1 VQGGSP
7 TSVRRVSASGDG
19 GNDLQP
25 VATQQRADDAG
36 LHRAFVAYGAEMT
49 GLARRVLGDHHLAE
63 EAVQETFERAWKAR
77 HRFDPAVGALR
88 AWLFSI
94 ERNLLVDM
102 ARTRGRRQRLDQRAA
117 GRTEHVADDVERAIV
132 NWQVEEAIQHLAPGH
147 RAVLVETYFRGRTS
161 REVAGTLG
169 IAEGTVRS
177 RLYHALRSV
186 RTSLERSGWE
196 Q

>member
-1 VQGGSP
+1 MQGGSP
-7 TSVRRVSASGDG
+7 NGVPTMTAPG
-19 GNDLQP
+19 GPGQDDTP
-25 VATQQRADDAG
+25 TAVHQRADEAG
-36 LHRAFVAYGAEMT
+36 LHRAFVAYGAELT
-49 GLARRVLGDHHLAE
+49 GLARRVLGSHHLAE

-77 HRFDPAVGALR
+77 DRFDPAVGPQR

-102 ARTRGRRQRLDQRAA
+102 ARSRGRRERLDQRAA
-117 GRTEHVADDVERAIV
+117 GRTEHVADDVERSIV
-132 NWQVEEAIQHLAPGH
+132 TWQVEEAIRHLTPGH

-161 REVAGTLG
+161 KEVAGVLG

-186 RTSLERSGWE
+186 RSNLERSGWE

>member
-7 TSVRRVSASGDG
+7 NGVRTMTAPG
-19 GNDLQP
+19 GTGQDDTPTAL
-25 VATQQRADDAG
+25 QQRADEAG
-36 LHRAFVAYGAEMT
+36 LHRAFVAYGAELT
-49 GLARRVLGDHHLAE
+49 GLARRVLGSHHLAE

-77 HRFDPAVGALR
+77 DRFDPAVGPLR

-102 ARTRGRRQRLDQRAA
+102 ARSRGRRERLDQRAA
-117 GRTEHVADDVERAIV
+117 GGTEHVADGVERSIV
-132 NWQVEEAIQHLAPGH
+132 TWQVEEAIRHLTPGH

-161 REVAGTLG
+161 KEVAGALG

-186 RTSLERSGWE
+186 RSNLERSGWE

>member
-1 VQGGSP
+1 VSGPGGP
-7 TSVRRVSASGDG
+7 GSGDLEHDG
-19 GNDLQP
+19 AAA
-25 VATQQRADDAG
+25 VVQQRADEAG
-36 LHRAFVAYGAEMT
+36 LHRAFVAYGAELT
-49 GLARRVLGDHHLAE
+49 GLARRVLGSHHLAE

-77 HRFDPAVGALR
+77 DRFDPTVGPLR

-102 ARTRGRRQRLDQRAA
+102 ARSRGRRERLDQRAA
-117 GRTEHVADDVERAIV
+117 GRTEHVSDDVERAIAS
-132 NWQVEEAIQHLAPGH
+132 WQLEEAIRHLTPGH
-147 RAVLVETYFRGRTS
+147 RTVLVETYFRGRTS
-161 REVAGTLG
+161 KEVAGALG

-186 RTSLERSGWE
+186 RSSLERSGWE

>member
-1 VQGGSP
+1 MQSGTSMGVRTVTAPGGP
-7 TSVRRVSASGDG
+7 GQDG
-19 GNDLQP
+19 QAAP
-25 VATQQRADDAG
+25 VQQRADEAG
-36 LHRAFVAYGAEMT
+36 LHRAFVAYGAELT
-49 GLARRVLGDHHLAE
+49 GLARRVLGSHHLAE
-63 EAVQETFERAWKAR
+63 EAVQETFERAWKSR
-77 HRFDPAVGALR
+77 DRFDPEVGPLR

-102 ARTRGRRQRLDQRAA
+102 ARSRGRRERLDQRAA
-117 GRTEHVADDVERAIV
+117 GRTEHAADDVERAIV
-132 NWQVEEAIQHLAPGH
+132 TWQVEEAIQHLTPGH

-161 REVAGTLG
+161 KEVAGDLG

-186 RTSLERSGWE
+186 RSTLEKSGWE

>member
-1 VQGGSP
+1 VQGDAS
-7 TSVRRVSASGDG
+7 TTVRTVSAPGDG
-19 GNDLQP
+19 GQDVPP
-25 VATQQRADDAG
+25 VAMQPRADEAG
-36 LHRAFVAYGAEMT
+36 LHRAFVAYGAELT
-49 GLARRVLGDHHLAE
+49 GLARRVLGNHHLAE

-77 HRFDPAVGALR
+77 DRFDPSVGPLR

-102 ARTRGRRQRLDQRAA
+102 ARSRGRRERLDQRAA
-117 GRTEHVADDVERAIV
+117 GRTEQVADDVERAIV
-132 NWQVEEAIQHLAPGH
+132 SWQVEEAIQHLAPGH

-161 REVAGTLG
+161 KEVAGALG

-186 RTSLERSGWE
+186 RSSLERSGWE

>member
-1 VQGGSP
+1 MENGSSMGAR
-7 TSVRRVSASGDG
+7 TVSAPGGTGQDG
-19 GNDLQP
+19 PANS
-25 VATQQRADDAG
+25 VHQRADQAG
-36 LHRAFVAYGAEMT
+36 LHRAFVAYGAELT
-49 GLARRVLGDHHLAE
+49 GLARRVLGSHHLAE

-77 HRFDPAVGALR
+77 ERFDPAVGPLR

-102 ARTRGRRQRLDQRAA
+102 ARSRGRRERLDVRAA
-117 GRTEHVADDVERAIV
+117 GRTEPVADEVERSIV
-132 NWQVEEAIQHLAPGH
+132 TWQVEEALRHLTPGH

-161 REVAGTLG
+161 KEVAGMLG

-186 RTSLERSGWE
+186 RSSLEGSGWE

>member
-1 VQGGSP
+1 VQGGSSTNVRTLSAPDDVEQDGTP
-7 TSVRRVSASGDG
+7 TAPH
-19 GNDLQP
+19 QH
-25 VATQQRADDAG
+25 ADEAG
-36 LHRAFVAYGAEMT
+36 LHRAFVAYGAELT
-49 GLARRVLGDHHLAE
+49 GLARRVLGNHHLAE
-63 EAVQETFERAWKAR
+63 EAVQETFERAWKSR
-77 HRFDPAVGALR
+77 HRFDPEVGTLR

-102 ARTRGRRQRLDQRAA
+102 ARSRGRRERLDQRAA
-117 GRTEHVADDVERAIV
+117 GRTEHVADDVEKAIV
-132 NWQVEEAIQHLAPGH
+132 TWQVEEAIQHLTPGH

-161 REVAGTLG
+161 KEVAGALG

-186 RTSLERSGWE
+186 RTTLERSGWE